1 MDKFIYGK
9 DRLTAGLAIDIAE
22 GKNKGILDE
31 DSEKRIKNSFER
43 VSKILQKDE
52 AVYGINTGFGPLC
65 RKKISKKDT
74 AKLQYN
80 LLKSHACGVGE
91 PIDPFIAKLMM
102 IIKIHS
108 LALGYSGVS
117 LETIKRIMWHIEN
130 DVIPVVPSKGSVGA
144 SGDLAPLAHLFLP
157 LIGFGK
163 VKKDNKVYD
172 TKEILAK
179 YNLKPLHL
187 HPKEGL
193 ALINGTQF
201 MSAHTVYGI
210 HKFANCLDN
219 SDIISAITIEALK
232 ASIKPFHKE
241 PHKLRN
247 YPGCTYAAQRV
258 GLMLE
263 NSEIVRSHIHCNK
276 VQDPYSLRCIP
287 QVAGAA
293 RNAFLHLK
301 EILEIELNSVT
312 DNPVII
318 NENLVISGGN
328 FHGEPIAL
336 PVDYAKLAA
345 SELGN
350 ISDRRIYLLLGG
362 DEEGLPKMLLKDVGI
377 NSGFMIA
384 QYVSAALA
392 SENKTLCYPASADSI
407 PTSLGQED
415 HVSMGSVAVRKFNEV
430 LDNTETILSIELLLS
445 LQALEFRRP
454 LKSSEVVEKIYEY
467 VREKIDFA
475 KEDRIFSKDM
485 EKAKDIVAS
494 GKLIEIF
501 NNSINLND
509 KLKTKF
515 STY

>member
-9 DRLTAGLAIDIAE
+9 DKLTAGLAIDIAQ
-22 GKNKGILDE
+22 GKIGGVLNE
-31 DSEKRIKNSFER
+31 NSQKRIKKSFEN

-74 AKLQYN
+74 AALQYN

-91 PIDPFIAKLMM
+91 PVNPLITKLMM
-102 IIKIHS
+102 IAKVHS
-108 LALGYSGVS
+108 LAFGYSGVS

-130 DVIPVVPSKGSVGA
+130 DIIPIVPSKGSVGA

-157 LIGFGK
+157 LIGLGK
-163 VKKDNKVYD
+163 VRKDDKIYD
-172 TKEILAK
+172 TKEILEK

-201 MSAHTVYGI
+201 MSAHAVYGI

-241 PHKLRN
+241 LHKLRN
-247 YPGCTYAAQRV
+247 YPGCAYVAQRV

-287 QVAGAA
+287 QVAGSA

-336 PVDYAKLAA
+336 PIDYAKLAA

-362 DEEGLPKMLLKDVGI
+362 DEEGLPKMLLKNVGI
-377 NSGFMIA
+377 NSGFMIT

-415 HVSMGSVAVRKFNEV
+415 HVSMGSIAARKFNEV
-430 LDNTETILSIELLLS
+430 LDNTETILSIELLVS

-454 LKSSEVVEKIYEY
+454 LKSSEVVEKIYKY

-475 KEDRIFSKDM
+475 KEDRIFSDDIK
-485 EKAKDIVAS
+485 KAKEIVAS
-494 GKLIEIF
+494 GKLVEIF
-501 NNSINLND
+501 NSSIYIND
-509 KLKTKF
+509 KLKSKF

>member
-1 MDKFIYGK
+1 
-9 DRLTAGLAIDIAE
+9 
-22 GKNKGILDE
+22 
-31 DSEKRIKNSFER
+31 
-43 VSKILQKDE
+43 
-52 AVYGINTGFGPLC
+52 
-65 RKKISKKDT
+65 
-74 AKLQYN
+74 
-80 LLKSHACGVGE
+80 
-91 PIDPFIAKLMM
+91 
-102 IIKIHS
+102 
-108 LALGYSGVS
+108 
-117 LETIKRIMWHIEN
+117 
-130 DVIPVVPSKGSVGA
+130 
-144 SGDLAPLAHLFLP
+144 
-157 LIGFGK
+157 
-163 VKKDNKVYD
+163 
-172 TKEILAK
+172 
-179 YNLKPLHL
+179 
-187 HPKEGL
+187 
-193 ALINGTQF
+193 

-241 PHKLRN
+241 LHKLRN

-301 EILEIELNSVT
+301 EILEVELNSVT

-336 PVDYAKLAA
+336 PIDYAKLAA

-430 LDNTETILSIELLLS
+430 LDNTETILSIEMLLS